1 MQSANYR
8 HQSQWLQILEVFKKY
23 PDFRRYYIGL
33 VTSVFGYRMIVDL
46 TLGWL
51 IFDLTQDERYLGYMF
66 AALAVPTVVLN
77 LLGGVLAD
85 KLDPRHL
92 LGAVEGFS
100 ALMVAGLGILTLN
113 DWVEPWHVILAG
125 ALFGAG
131 QAFDEAARNTI
142 YARLIDRRD
151 MGVVV
156 PLNSLVWPTSRSIA
170 PIVAGY
176 IVAKAHVGTAGVAPV
191 VFMAAAGFLCMAV
204 IAQTLHLTP
213 AERAKGNVL
222 REMLLGMQFI
232 KKHSIFLY
240 LVSFSVFIAI
250 FGMSYLLFMPVF
262 AVEVLEV
269 GADGIGTLMTFA
281 GIGSIIGLFTA
292 ARLANFERTG
302 WVIIGG
308 AMGFGSFVI
317 LFAISPWF
325 WLSSAMVF
333 IAGFFNSLYLTGVM
347 TTLQLLVPD
356 ELRGRVMGI
365 YTVCYGVIPLG
376 TLQMAFVSSYSDPR
390 VAVALGGSMVV
401 IFAVFMGLV
410 TRQVRT
416 IGAVRLPVS

>member
-1 MQSANYR
+1 MQPTTYR
-8 HQSQWLQILEVFKKY
+8 PQSQRLQILEVFKKY

-66 AALAVPTVVLN
+66 VAMAVPTVVLN

-92 LGAVEGFS
+92 LGAAEGFS

-176 IVAKAHVGTAGVAPV
+176 IVAKAHIGTAGVTPV
-191 VFMAAAGFLCMAV
+191 VFMAATGFLCMAV
-204 IAQTLHLTP
+204 IAQTLHLAP

-222 REMLLGMQFI
+222 REMLLGMKFI

-308 AMGFGSFVI
+308 AMGFG
-317 LFAISPWF
+317 
-325 WLSSAMVF
+325 
-333 IAGFFNSLYLTGVM
+333 
-347 TTLQLLVPD
+347 
-356 ELRGRVMGI
+356 
-365 YTVCYGVIPLG
+365 
-376 TLQMAFVSSYSDPR
+376 
-390 VAVALGGSMVV
+390 
-401 IFAVFMGLV
+401 
-410 TRQVRT
+410 
-416 IGAVRLPVS
+416 